1 MRYLNKIKIFSLAGV
16 AAAMMFSGC
25 QKLSDFGNTDDRND
39 AATQPV
45 TSNLLTNALA
55 SIAGLQSSTR
65 GGIRG
70 ELYSQ
75 QWSETQYSDV
85 STYANPQLDYG
96 GIYSSPLMDLQ
107 TIINRN
113 TDPATKS
120 SVFVIG
126 TPNKP
131 AGSNANQIAV
141 ATIAKV
147 YFFWT
152 LTDRWGDI
160 PYSEA
165 LQASGGLTPKYDTQ
179 EEVYNQMLTDL
190 KNAVAGFDGGPEVD
204 GDFYYHGNVDQ
215 WKKLANS
222 MRMLIA
228 LRMSKVYPNPG
239 QLAATEFA
247 LAASDPAGA
256 IENNADNFVRNYSGT
271 SVAET
276 NPFYSALNGRKDYAL
291 SLTLGDILSNM
302 GDPRRSAYGSTGAT
316 FPYGLPREDA
326 VAFANSVSG
335 AYAKPF
341 APNQVMATTP
351 VVTIPAAYTLLAKA
365 EAAQR
370 GWISGS
376 AEAFYNAGVT
386 ASFAQWG
393 VSGAA
398 AYLAGD
404 FANFNTGS
412 GGGGQIGFL
421 GDYPAV
427 PGQDAFTTTPLQ
439 RIQLQR
445 YLASF
450 GDGIQAW
457 AEWRRT
463 GVPNLKPTV
472 YATNNPKEIPRRLTY
487 GTSEYALNKQN
498 VEAAAAALPG
508 GQDVMNARMWW
519 DQ

>member
-1 MRYLNKIKIFSLAGV
+1 MRYLSKIKIFTLAGV
-16 AAAMMFSGC
+16 GAAMLFSGC
-25 QKLSDFGNTDDRND
+25 QKLSDFGNTDDRTD
-39 AATQPV
+39 AVTQPV

-65 GGIRG
+65 AGIRG

-96 GIYSSPLMDLQ
+96 GIYSGPLMDLE
-107 TIINRN
+107 TIIQRN
-113 TDPATKS
+113 EDPATKS
-120 SVFVIG
+120 TVFVLG
-126 TPNKP
+126 SPGNP
-131 AGSNANQIAV
+131 SGSNANQIAV

-147 YFFWT
+147 YYFWN

-165 LQASGGLTPKYDTQ
+165 LQMADNITPKYDAQ
-179 EEVYNQMLTDL
+179 EDVYNQMLTDL
-190 KNAVAGFDGGPEVD
+190 KNAIAGFDDGPGVS
-204 GDFYYHGNVDQ
+204 GDFYYNGDVNM

-228 LRMSKVYPNPG
+228 LRMSKVYPNAG

-247 LAASDPAGA
+247 AAASDPAGA
-256 IENNADNFVRNYSGT
+256 IETNDENFARAYSGT

-291 SLTLGDILSNM
+291 SKTLGDILDNM
-302 GDPRRSAYGSTGAT
+302 SDPRRSAYGSGGAT
-316 FPYGLPREDA
+316 FPYGLPREQA
-326 VAFANSVSG
+326 VAYSNSVSG
-335 AYAKPF
+335 AYASPF
-341 APNQVMATTP
+341 APAYVQSTTTL
-351 VVTIPAAYTLLAKA
+351 VTIPAAYVLLAKA

-376 AEAFYNAGVT
+376 AQAYYNAGVT
-386 ASFAQWG
+386 ASFEQWG

-404 FANFNTGS
+404 KANFNTGT
-412 GGGGQIGFL
+412 GGGTQIGFL
-421 GDYPAV
+421 ADYAAV
-427 PGQDAFTTTPLQ
+427 PNQDAVTTTPLQ

-450 GDGIQAW
+450 GDGLQAW
-457 AEWRRT
+457 SEWRRT

-472 YATNNPKEIPRRLTY
+472 FATNNPKEIPRRLVY
-487 GTSEYALNKQN
+487 GTSEYALNKDN
-498 VEAAAAALPG
+498 VEAAAGLLQG
-508 GQDVMNARMWW
+508 GDVMNARMWW